1 MPAQYATGGSHD
13 RLVRAFA
20 LSDSGNEGHLLILL
34 RRQAGQAC
42 LKAGVHM
49 KDSIRREFSQIVGTE
64 RATSRPEDLVAYS
77 YDSHVDEHRPDLVL
91 FPVSTEEVS
100 QIMKVAY
107 REAIPV
113 TARGSGTNLAGES
126 VPVRGGIVVVFTRM
140 DRIVAIDE
148 QNRTARVQP
157 GVINFEFQQAV
168 EQRGLMYPP
177 DPSSWKM
184 ATMGGTVATNAGGP
198 RTLKYGVTRD
208 YILGLTVVLA
218 NGDVLKTGGT
228 TIKNVTGYDL
238 TRLMCGSEGT
248 LGLITEIIVRLIP
261 KPMAS
266 RTVQAVFHRLE
277 DSSDAV
283 AAIIAQGIVPASLE
297 LMDRVIVSAVE
308 ADSPTGLPTDAEG
321 VLLIEVDGDPAGLDL
336 EVEKIMKILQSRN
349 ASQVRSAS
357 SAMEAERLWTAR
369 RSVFSAMARLRPSVV
384 TEDATVPVSNL
395 TAMLRKIREISERHS
410 IQVGVVAHAG
420 DGNLHPLIL
429 FDQRDEAERK
439 RVEKATEEIFR
450 EALGLGG
457 TLSGEHGIGLAKK
470 PFLSLEFDP
479 VALSIT
485 KRIKESLDLKGIL
498 NPGKFV

>member
-1 MPAQYATGGSHD
+1 
-13 RLVRAFA
+13 
-20 LSDSGNEGHLLILL
+20 
-34 RRQAGQAC
+34 
-42 LKAGVHM
+42 M
-49 KDSIRREFSQIVGTE
+49 KDGILRELTRIVGEE

-100 QIMKVAY
+100 EIMKVAY

-126 VPVRGGIVVVFTRM
+126 VPIRGGIVVVFTRM

-148 QNRTARVQP
+148 KNRTAKVQP

-168 EQRGLMYPP
+168 ERSGLMYPP

-184 ATMGGTVATNAGGP
+184 ATMGGTVGTNAGGP
-198 RTLKYGVTRD
+198 RTIKYGVTRD
-208 YILGLTVVLA
+208 YLLGLTVVLA

-238 TRLMCGSEGT
+238 TRLICGSEGT
-248 LGLITEIIVRLIP
+248 LGLITEITVRLIP
-261 KPMAS
+261 KPTAS
-266 RTVQAVFHRLE
+266 RTVQAVFQRLE

-321 VLLIEVDGDPAGLDL
+321 VLLIEVDGDPAGLDI
-336 EVEKIMKILQSRN
+336 EVEKIEKILRANN
-349 ASQVRSAS
+349 ATGVRCSTDA
-357 SAMEAERLWTAR
+357 AEAEKLWTAR

-395 TAMLRKIREISERHS
+395 TAMLRKIRTISERHA
-410 IQVGVVAHAG
+410 IEIGVVAHAG

-429 FDQRDEAERK
+429 FDQRDEAEKR
-439 RVEKATEEIFR
+439 RVEEATKEIFR
-450 EALGLGG
+450 EALSLGG

-470 PFLSLEFDP
+470 PFLQLEFDP
-479 VALSIT
+479 VAMSIT
-485 KRIKESLDLKGIL
+485 KRIKESLDPKGIL

>member
-1 MPAQYATGGSHD
+1 
-13 RLVRAFA
+13 
-20 LSDSGNEGHLLILL
+20 
-34 RRQAGQAC
+34 
-42 LKAGVHM
+42 M
-49 KDSIRREFSQIVGTE
+49 KDSILKEFSQIVGDD

-77 YDSHVDEHRPDLVL
+77 YDSHVDEHRPDLVV
-91 FPVSTEEVS
+91 FPLSTEEVS
-100 QIMKVAY
+100 KIMRVAY

-126 VPVRGGIVVVFTRM
+126 VPVRGGIVVAFTRM
-140 DRIVAIDE
+140 DRILEIDE
-148 QNRTARVQP
+148 KNRTARVQP
-157 GVINFEFQQAV
+157 GVINFDLQQAV

-184 ATMGGTVATNAGGP
+184 ATMGGTTATNAGGP

-208 YILGLTVVLA
+208 YLLGLTVVLA

-248 LGLITEIIVRLIP
+248 LGLITEIVVRLIP
-261 KPMAS
+261 KPLGS
-266 RTVQAVFHRLE
+266 RTVQAVFERLE

-283 AAIIAQGIVPASLE
+283 ASIIAQGIVPASLE

-308 ADSPTGLPTDAEG
+308 ADSPSGLPTDAAG
-321 VLLIEVDGDPAGLDL
+321 ILLIEVDGDPAGLDM
-336 EVEKIMKILQSRN
+336 EVEKIERILKARN
-349 ASQVRSAS
+349 AGQIVCA
-357 SAMEAERLWTAR
+357 ADAAEAERLWSAR
-369 RSVFSAMARLRPSVV
+369 RSVFSAMARLRPNVV

-395 TAMLRKIREISERHS
+395 TAMLRRVREISERHS
-410 IQVGVVAHAG
+410 VQIGVVAHAG

-429 FDQRDEAERK
+429 FDQRDEAEKK
-439 RVEKATEEIFR
+439 RVEEATKEIFR

-470 PFLSLEFDP
+470 PFLAMEFDP
-479 VALSIT
+479 VAIAIT
-485 KRIKESLDLKGIL
+485 KRIKESLDPKGIL